1 MNLDREGVPPL
12 VFAQLLESPV
22 LEQDAVARFR
32 EIMDRERSDVESL
45 LAINAQVPLR
55 WIREALPDLDVDQA
69 TTLGLAFAQH
79 AHLTSFGPLSVP
91 LVSAGSAGEILEL
104 LAYLPLITPAL
115 SAQFYAGGHG
125 VSVALNGQTGERVLD
140 SLVVTYC
147 GAVLL
152 RLLNILVGDAPDIT
166 LSLGWPAPE
175 GLPVDQD
182 WLAGRLVFDASL
194 SILHFPVDAVNHV
207 CRFSDPVA
215 YRLAI
220 SDLQRRL
227 DERSKIASYSDKV
240 RRLIEKRPADC
251 GSQWIA
257 DELSISTSTV
267 KRRLSEEGM
276 TYRGLRQS
284 IILEYAILRLLD
296 GSVSASEIATDLGY
310 SDLASF
316 SHAFK
321 HWTGHPPTG
330 FRRR

>member
-12 VFAQLLESPV
+12 VFAQFLESPV

-32 EIMDRERSDVESL
+32 EIMDRERTDVESL

-115 SAQFYAGGHG
+115 SAQFYSSEHG
-125 VSVALNGQTGERVLD
+125 VSVALNGQTGDRTLD

-152 RLLNILVGDAPDIT
+152 RLLHMLVNDAPNIT
-166 LSLGWPAPE
+166 LSLSWAAPK
-175 GLPVDQD
+175 GLPADQG
-182 WLAGRLVFDASL
+182 WLANHLVFNAPV
-194 SILHFPVDAVNHV
+194 SILHLPIDAVNDV

-215 YRLAI
+215 YRLAV
-220 SDLQRRL
+220 SDLQRGL
-227 DERSKIASYSDKV
+227 DERSDSTSYSDKV
-240 RRLIEKRPADC
+240 RRLMEKRPANC

-257 DELSISTSTV
+257 EELSISTSTL
-267 KRRLSEEGM
+267 KRRLAEEGV

-284 IILEYAILRLLD
+284 IIREYAILRLLD
-296 GSVSASEIATDLGY
+296 GSMSTSEIAKDLGY

-321 HWTGHPPTG
+321 HWTGHSPTK